1 MYVPNIMDFNHEQL
15 IRIQTM
21 ENEVNSLKTQLDF
34 IENNILELNAL
45 NESLDALEKNKD
57 ILVNIGKR
65 VFLPVSITEKKL
77 IVDVGSS
84 NLVKKNIVET
94 KKIIEDQIASLM
106 KAKGNIMKNL
116 EDLQEEMEE
125 LINQQT
131 I

>member
-1 MYVPNIMDFNHEQL
+1 MDFNHEQL